1 MEAIFTKHSPRFV
14 FVSAKHGRIISIV
27 APSLEKNGKGVKG
40 GGKCAHCQ
48 IKLPKCQWFQNRPI
62 NGNWCNISKQTY
74 IMLAFS
80 GAKLKYGTND
90 HGVMLF
96 PTAWQVSKLKSP
108 QSVDEVVFQHH
119 AVCRVPNF
127 EPFPCT
133 SKAKIDT
140 WQNPSW
146 EIVETGSQTM
156 PIFL

>member
-1 MEAIFTKHSPRFV
+1 
-14 FVSAKHGRIISIV
+14 
-27 APSLEKNGKGVKG
+27 
-40 GGKCAHCQ
+40 
-48 IKLPKCQWFQNRPI
+48 
-62 NGNWCNISKQTY
+62 
-74 IMLAFS
+74 MLVFS

-108 QSVDEVVFQHH
+108 QSVDEVVVFSQHH

-156 PIFL
+156 PIFTIFFGLCAKSDLPTLRATSWTSPNNSQHCKASEYQTPTVGRNRFPSLGALKMIPDRLMLPSALVSVW